1 VAGHDLLLHVLLA
14 LLVILVVAR
23 LVGAGFRRIGQPP
36 VIGEVVAGILL
47 GPSLLGRVW
56 PAGFAFLLPTTVSP
70 YLQVIAQV
78 GVILY
83 MFVVGLELDPTR
95 LRKQRGSALAI
106 SQAGILV
113 PFALGVVLAL
123 ALYPA
128 YAGAHIPFPA
138 FALFLGVAM
147 AVTAF
152 PVLARILTDRG
163 MQQTPL
169 GTMALACAAV
179 DDVTAWCLLAF
190 ASAAVTAHGT
200 VALRTLALTAV
211 FIALVLV
218 VLRPGL
224 ARLARRVERARGEV
238 SLEVVTAMFAL
249 LLLAALATEWIGIHA
264 LFGAFLVGVAVPH
277 DSALARDLKVRLH
290 DLVTVLLLPAFFAF
304 SGLRTQLGLVHGGDQ
319 WLAFAGILFVAC
331 LGKFGGATIAARMT
345 GMPWRTATALGVLM
359 NTRGLVELIVLNVGL
374 DLGVISPPLFAML
387 VLMALVTTFATSP
400 ILARI
405 VRPGPFS
412 SGLPRAI
419 EEGIVTIAST
429 VAGVAC
435 LGLGVVSAFCIIPL
449 LPMTLIST
457 GMRLLMRRGRTLAG
471 G

>member
-23 LVGAGFRRIGQPP
+23 LLGAGFRRIGQPP

-47 GPSLLGRVW
+47 GPSLMGRVW
-56 PAGFAFLLPTTVSP
+56 PAGSAFLLPASVAS
-70 YLQVIAQV
+70 YLQLIAQV

-83 MFVVGLELDPTR
+83 MFVVGLELDLTQLKGR
-95 LRKQRGSALAI
+95 RRTALGI
-106 SQAGILV
+106 SSTGILA
-113 PFALGVVLAL
+113 PFVLGVGLAF
-123 ALYPA
+123 ALYPG
-128 YAGAHIPFPA
+128 YAGAGIAFPS

-147 AVTAF
+147 SVTAF

-163 MQQTPL
+163 MQHTSL
-169 GTMALACAAV
+169 GTMALACAAI

-190 ASAAVTAHGT
+190 ASAAVTAREGDA
-200 VALRTLALTAV
+200 VRTLLLTAA
-211 FIALVLV
+211 FIALVLLG
-218 VLRPGL
+218 LRPAL
-224 ARLARRVERARGEV
+224 AALARRVDRGRGGA

-277 DSALARDLKVRLH
+277 GSALARDLKVRLH

-304 SGLRTQLGLVHGGDQ
+304 SGLRTQLGLVHGGAQ
-319 WLAFAGILFVAC
+319 WLVFAAILLVAC
-331 LGKFGGATIAARMT
+331 VGKFGGSALAARFS

-374 DLGVISPPLFAML
+374 DLGVIGAPLFAML

-400 ILARI
+400 IVARI
-405 VRPGPFS
+405 VRPD
-412 SGLPRAI
+412 A
-419 EEGIVTIAST
+419 
-429 VAGVAC
+429 VANAH
-435 LGLGVVSAFCIIPL
+435 SRDSMAAAR
-449 LPMTLIST
+449 S
-457 GMRLLMRRGRTLAG
+457 
-471 G
+471 